1 LFDKLKQLA
10 REPLVHFLCIGAIIY
25 GLYALSAA
33 DDGGDKERQITITA
47 GEVKALT
54 DQWTR
59 LWNRPPTSEEFSGII
74 RDHVRRQILYREAM
88 AMGLDQG
95 DIVIQRRLAQKVE
108 LLAQGLNTP
117 EEPTEEVLRD
127 WYEANPEPFQP
138 PDRYTITHIFF
149 DPDLRDD
156 TTLDDA
162 RAALEE
168 LTASGAEPSDTSAWG
183 DRFMLQNYYPD
194 RSALELRKL
203 FGAGFVA
210 TLVELEPE
218 RWHGPVL
225 SGYGTHL
232 VYIHQLNRS
241 SAPAFEDIREQV
253 RDAWIAER
261 IAQQSEIFLED
272 LIARYEIIVE
282 ETQVPFT
289 VPGIAATP

>member
-1 LFDKLKQLA
+1 MFDKLKQLA
-10 REPLVHFLCIGAIIY
+10 SEPLVHFLCIGAIIY
-25 GLYALSAA
+25 GLYALSA
-33 DDGGDKERQITITA
+33 DDGGDNERQITITA
-47 GEVKALT
+47 GELKALT

-59 LWNRPPTSEEFSGII
+59 LWNRPPTSEEFSNII

-117 EEPTEEVLRD
+117 AEPAEDVLRA
-127 WYEANPEPFQP
+127 WYEANPAPFQP

-149 DPDLRDD
+149 DPDLRED

-162 RAALEE
+162 RAALAEIR
-168 LTASGAEPSDTSAWG
+168 ASDAEPSDTSAWG

-203 FGAGFVA
+203 FGRGFVD
-210 TLVELEPE
+210 TLVELEPGS
-218 RWHGPVL
+218 WHGPIL

-232 VYIHQLNRS
+232 VFIHQLDRP
-241 SAPAFEDIREQV
+241 SAPAFEDIRDQV
-253 RDAWIAER
+253 RDAWMTEQV
-261 IAQQSEIFLED
+261 AQQSELFLDD
-272 LIARYEIIVE
+272 LIDRYEIIVE

>member
-1 LFDKLKQLA
+1 MFDKLKQLA

-25 GLYALSAA
+25 ALYALAAA
-33 DDGGDKERQITITA
+33 DDGGENERQITITA

-59 LWNRPPTSEEFSGII
+59 LWNRPPTSEEYAGII

-117 EEPTEEVLRD
+117 AEPTEEVLLA
-127 WYEANPEPFQP
+127 WYEVNPEPFQP
-138 PDRYTITHIFF
+138 PDRYTITHVFF

-156 TTLDDA
+156 ATLDDA

-168 LTASGAEPSDTSAWG
+168 LRASAAEPSDTSAWG
-183 DRFMLQNYYPD
+183 DRFMLQNYYPE
-194 RSALELRKL
+194 RSELELRKL
-203 FGAGFVA
+203 FGAGFVT
-210 TLVELEPE
+210 TLVELEPQ
-218 RWHGPVL
+218 RWHGPIL

-232 VYIHQLNRS
+232 VFIHQVARS
-241 SAPAFEDIREQV
+241 SPPDFADVKDQV
-253 RDAWIAER
+253 RDAWIAQQ
-261 IAQQSEIFLED
+261 ITQQSEIFLDD
-272 LIARYEIIVE
+272 LIDRYEIIVE